1 MPLLDEIDR
10 LIDGRS
16 LLDHPFY
23 TKWAAGTLPLD
34 ALQEYARQYYAFES
48 RFPTFLSALHSRTE
62 SREVRGSLLENLW
75 DEEHGETNHAELW
88 LRFAEGLGVSRD
100 DVRSATPNEGTKAL
114 VDTYRSVT
122 TQAPVAAGIAAVYAY
137 ERQVPGVAASKIDGL
152 RRFYGITEGPALQ
165 FFEVHGHLDVEHS
178 AAEARMIRDLAGDDE
193 DRVVVATGAALDAWW
208 GFLDAVDP
216 GEEGDAAA

>member
-1 MPLLDEIDR
+1 MPILEDIDR

-23 TKWAAGTLPLD
+23 TKWAAGTLPIESLR
-34 ALQEYARQYYAFES
+34 EYTRQYYVFES
-48 RFPTFLSALHSRTE
+48 RFPTFLSALHSRSERPET
-62 SREVRGSLLENLW
+62 RAALLENLW
-75 DEEHGETNHAELW
+75 DEEHGEANHAELW

-100 DVRSATPNEGTKAL
+100 DVRSATPNAGTRTL
-114 VDTYRSVT
+114 LDTYRSAAT
-122 TQAPVAAGIAAVYAY
+122 EAPVAAGVAAIYAY

-165 FFEVHGHLDVEHS
+165 FFEVHGVLDVEHS
-178 AAEARMIRDLAGDDE
+178 AAEAHMVEDLSTGHEDE
-193 DRVVVATGAALDAWW
+193 VLGATSRALDAWW